1 MNQQKYEELL
11 GEIWENQPASIMPK
25 DVFYSICL
33 PVIKE
38 AWCDGYR
45 AGNDDAFES

>member
-1 MNQQKYEELL
+1 VNESKYEELL
-11 GEIWENQPASIMPK
+11 DQLWNETTLDKEEFYVEIMFI
-25 DVFYSICL
+25 
-33 PVIKE
+33 IKE